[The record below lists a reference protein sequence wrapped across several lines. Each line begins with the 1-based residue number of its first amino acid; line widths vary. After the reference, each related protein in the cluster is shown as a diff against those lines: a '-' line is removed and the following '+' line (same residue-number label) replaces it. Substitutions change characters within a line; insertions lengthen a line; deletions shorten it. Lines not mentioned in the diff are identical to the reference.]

1 MKYRVLKYFT
11 DLQDNRHAYHV
22 GETFPREGLEVS
34 SERLVEL
41 SSDKNKRGIPLIELV
56 DFMNPPEEPLP
67 FTEPEEEPVKEEV
80 KPKKRTSRKKG

>member
-34 SERLVEL
+34 PERLIEL

-56 DFMNPPEEPLP
+56 DFTPEEPLP
-67 FTEPEEEPVKEEV
+67 FTEPEEDPVKEEV

>member
-41 SSDKNKRGIPLIELV
+41 SSDKNKRGIPLIEKIE
-56 DFMNPPEEPLP
+56 EEPLP
-67 FTEPEEEPVKEEV
+67 FTEDDSVEEAAEA
-80 KPKKRTSRKKG
+80 KPKPRRGRKKG